1 MNEITGHVTK
11 YLVQYR
17 PMKKQGIEKNEWIN
31 KTVKSNEGFG
41 SVELA
46 QKMRSLGFSGGFT
59 AHNLVCGS
67 SYEFTVT
74 SFNAVGKSVP
84 SDTLVLSTRGKSKKH
99 RKNWLKIWSKKQP
112 EYLTSLK
119 VKKPEALDSTS
130 RMFA

>member
-17 PMKKQGIEKNEWIN
+17 PMKKQGSEKNEWIN

-74 SFNAVGKSVP
+74 SFNAVGKSIP

-99 RKNWLKIWSKKQP
+99 RKNLAENLEQKTTGIP
-112 EYLTSLK
+112 NL